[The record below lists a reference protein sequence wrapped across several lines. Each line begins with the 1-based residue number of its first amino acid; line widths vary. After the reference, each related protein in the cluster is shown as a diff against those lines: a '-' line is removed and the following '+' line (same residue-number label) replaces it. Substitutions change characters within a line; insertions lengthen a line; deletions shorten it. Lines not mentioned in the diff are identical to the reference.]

1 MTSCLLLLLQAKQ
14 TSGGPAVRAVLTRH
28 SGPLVCVMSARTKRR
43 SHCEEAVIAPGT
55 PAYENWLSPGG
66 AVYRQFWFFN
76 VQNAREVVEEGA
88 APVVAEK
95 GPYTYL

>member
-1 MTSCLLLLLQAKQ
+1 MHQCGYKSSYLPGIK
-14 TSGGPAVRAVLTRH
+14 
-28 SGPLVCVMSARTKRR
+28 
-43 SHCEEAVIAPGT
+43 EAVIAPGT
-55 PAYENWLSPGG
+55 PAYDNWLSPGG